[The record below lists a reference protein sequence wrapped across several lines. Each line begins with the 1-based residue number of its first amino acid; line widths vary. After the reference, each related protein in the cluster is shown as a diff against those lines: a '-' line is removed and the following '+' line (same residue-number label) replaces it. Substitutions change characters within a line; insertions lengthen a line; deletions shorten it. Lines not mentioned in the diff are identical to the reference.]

1 MIHQSEMS
9 LKWKNIF
16 ARSFAISVAVQV
28 RAGIAMIRNI
38 WSVMDLQRVAKS
50 HLLKSILGLLRKSRK
65 QNQIFRYRIF
75 ACLILG
81 VLQMNGVLADTTR
94 WWSTGK
100 KGRRIEA
107 CPWKKQV
114 QKRTE
119 KYWQEHAEEKKQY
132 DARTVAINA
141 EITDLKGKIDQYDS
155 KISEIRKDFPEQ
167 LLSL

>member
-1 MIHQSEMS
+1 MAALVCDLCGGKLVMG
-9 LKWKNIF
+9 
-16 ARSFAISVAVQV
+16 AG
-28 RAGIAMIRNI
+28 GIAVCDSCGMEYSTERMREKVQMIKG
-38 WSVMDLQRVAKS
+38 SVQIDNSNMDLQRVAKS

-107 CPWKKQV
+107 CP
-114 QKRTE
+114 
-119 KYWQEHAEEKKQY
+119 
-132 DARTVAINA
+132 
-141 EITDLKGKIDQYDS
+141 
-155 KISEIRKDFPEQ
+155 
-167 LLSL
+167 